1 VVERLLILAPADAV
15 AADDVAA
22 VVGGGRAELAQ
33 AFHGLRT
40 LREFRDQAEK
50 LFLLQKLD
58 EHEWNVT
65 QTATA
70 IDTPRSNLYKKME
83 QYGIHRKESDGGDE

>member
-1 VVERLLILAPADAV
+1 M
-15 AADDVAA
+15 
-22 VVGGGRAELAQ
+22 VGGGRAELAQ

-58 EHEWNVT
+58 EHGWNVT
-65 QTATA
+65 QTAVA

-83 QYGIHRKESDGGDE
+83 QYGIHAQGDGS